1 MKRLIPK
8 KTNLLMFLGILFYL
22 FTGSFL
28 IVVKGEDLSSVCDLT
43 NIDKNCAAMGPN
55 ECQALLNK
63 CLKYY
68 EEQSKLYEN
77 KLKENQS
84 KRKSLQ
90 STIYY
95 LENKI
100 KKLRNEIYQ
109 NNLMIRDL
117 GYQIN
122 DTEDSIKQNEA
133 KIEETKEKMA
143 EILRLLYEYDQKS
156 VVEILLEED
165 NLSDFF
171 DELAALEALNYQNQ
185 KLLENIKNL
194 KTTLE
199 DQKQKLESEKES
211 LERAVVASKIKQQ
224 ETESLI
230 EEQEILLKK
239 TKGQESLYQAYLK
252 DFQKKAEEIRK
263 RIFELAQVPET
274 EAPSYEEAYAIAK
287 NVGNLT
293 GVRPAL
299 ILGLLEVESA
309 IGKNVGQCNCAGHP
323 SCRHPDIHWKEVMPK
338 SQWDSFLQIT
348 KELGLD
354 PNSTPVSCAV
364 NGGKVQWGGA
374 MGPAQFMPNT
384 WLNLGYKER
393 IENLTGINP
402 ANPWRIKDAF
412 LAAAL
417 YLADWGAD
425 SQRLHDEIGAVT
437 AYLCGTSRMTY
448 TCKRAGG
455 EGYRYTVMQKAS
467 QWQKWIDEGV
477 FEK

>member
-1 MKRLIPK
+1 MKQKPFKIHY
-8 KTNLLMFLGILFYL
+8 LLLVGTLFWIIFLG
-22 FTGSFL
+22 SFF
-28 IVVKGEDLSSVCDLT
+28 VVKGEDLSVTCDLT
-43 NIDKNCAAMGPN
+43 NVDKNCAALGPDK
-55 ECQALLNK
+55 CQDLLKK
-63 CLKYY
+63 CLNYY

-77 KLKENQS
+77 KLRENRS

-109 NNLMIRDL
+109 NNLMIKDL
-117 GYQIN
+117 NYQIG
-122 DTEDSIKQNEA
+122 DTESSIEENEK

-156 VVEILLEED
+156 LVEILLEED
-165 NLSDFF
+165 SLSDFF

-185 KLLENIKNL
+185 QLLENIKNL
-194 KTTLE
+194 KANLE
-199 DQKQKLESEKES
+199 EQKEKLAREKES

-230 EEQEILLKK
+230 EEQETLLEK
-239 TKGQESLYQAYLK
+239 TKGQENLYQEYLK
-252 DFQKKAEEIRK
+252 EFQEKAEEIRK

-274 EAPSYEEAYAIAK
+274 EAPSYEEAYKIAK
-287 NVGNLT
+287 SVGDLT

-338 SQWDSFLQIT
+338 SHWDSFIKIT
-348 KELGLD
+348 SELGLD

-393 IENLTGINP
+393 IEQLTGIRP

-425 SQRLHDEIGAVT
+425 SQQLHDEIGAVT

-455 EGYRYTVMQKAS
+455 EGYRYTVMQKAN

-477 FEK
+477 FK